1 MLLPEKA
8 ENLSPAQNIG
18 IGGESIVG
26 KCQGFRSNL
35 GGIWGSLF
43 ESLGFPYSSVGKE
56 SPCSVGDLG
65 SMPGWE
71 DSLEKG

>member
-1 MLLPEKA
+1 M
-8 ENLSPAQNIG
+8 
-18 IGGESIVG
+18 G

-43 ESLGFPYSSVGKE
+43 ESLGFPDSSVGKE